1 MTEPDVIDEIAGL
14 APESPLWRLRRQ
26 RPDVVRH
33 SQASYDALIRPRELG
48 DLGLAERAAVALRVA
63 ALNGDAGLGAH
74 YRALLAE
81 RDPDGRLTAFAGAG
95 DAPDARL
102 EAIQRHVDR
111 VAAAPGTATRA
122 HLAEL
127 ERHGVGAREI
137 VTISQLVAFVSYQA
151 RVLAGLRLLRGETA

>member
-1 MTEPDVIDEIAGL
+1 MNPEPDVIDAIAGL
-14 APESPLWRLRRQ
+14 VPDSSLWRLRRQ

-48 DLGLAERAAVALRVA
+48 AVSLAERAAMALRVA
-63 ALNGDAGLGAH
+63 VLNGDPDLGDH

-81 RDPDGRLTAFAGAG
+81 RDPDGRFAAFDGAG
-95 DAPDARL
+95 DEPDARL
-102 EAIQRHVDR
+102 AAIRCHVDR
-111 VAAAPGTATRA
+111 VATAPRTATQA
-122 HLAEL
+122 HIEEL

-151 RVLAGLRLLRGETA
+151 RVLAGLRLLRETP